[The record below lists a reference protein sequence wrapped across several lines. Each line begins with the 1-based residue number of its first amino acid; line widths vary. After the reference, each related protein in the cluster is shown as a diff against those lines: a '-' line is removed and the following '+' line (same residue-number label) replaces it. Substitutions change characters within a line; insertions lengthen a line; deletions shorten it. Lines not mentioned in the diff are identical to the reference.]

1 MCGVAGVV
9 GSDIVA
15 ALGEAGVSRMLDA
28 MRHRGPDGEGTWIG
42 KGAILGHARL
52 AINDLSM
59 AGHQPMVS
67 EDSTISISVNGEIY
81 NYPELRAELEA
92 CGAIFSSESDSEVV
106 LHAWRFWGIN
116 GFRRFNGMFAIA
128 IYDELSRSVY
138 LVRDRLGIKPLYYF
152 SDSKGAFF
160 ASEIKAI
167 RAVLSGQ
174 QDSIDY
180 VGLLQYLTYQ
190 NCFGSRTLSSNVKLV
205 QPGCYVTIHI
215 DGELVEHRYCEVS
228 LKPEGIEDFAAA
240 LGTFKRVFET
250 SVQRHLMSDVPVA
263 SYLSA
268 GFDSA
273 SVSNQARQLGP
284 PPVCFTGTFG
294 QDEGWYDE
302 STCAASL
309 AANFGAEHV
318 KVEITAEDFE
328 RVFDKLVWH
337 LDEPKMGMGAFSQ
350 YCVAEKVKGTHKVI
364 LTGHGGDEL
373 FAGYPVFKL
382 VNLIDGFANSPLS
395 IFGKLRNI
403 RVSELPHLVYFF
415 KNSLRSREFTHY
427 LPVLNSPKKLLEGLK
442 PEIVHELKSVRA
454 DEELLHLLGDCSS
467 EEQKLYTCYLK
478 AYLPGLLIVEDKIS
492 MAHSLESRTP
502 MLDNEMVELSTGLK
516 LDLKMAD
523 GVLKALVKEA
533 GKAHLPEYLYTQPKR
548 GFPTPLRFWFRGD
561 LESMVCKRII
571 GEQSTLRLLFDEQW
585 LKKQYLHFRNSR
597 LGRFRIFD
605 EINSHR
611 IWQLLSLESWLRQ
624 KTSV

>member
-15 ALGEAGVSRMLDA
+15 VLGEDGVSRMLDA
-28 MRHRGPDGEGTWIG
+28 MRHRGPDGEGSWIG
-42 KGAILGHARL
+42 KGAIFGHVRL
-52 AINDLSM
+52 AINDLSI
-59 AGHQPMVS
+59 AGRQPMVS
-67 EDSTISISVNGEIY
+67 EDSTVAISVNGEIY
-81 NYPELRAELEA
+81 NYPELRSELES
-92 CGAIFSSESDSEVV
+92 CGAKFSSDSDSEVV
-106 LHAWRFWGIN
+106 LHAWRVWGVS
-116 GFRRFNGMFAIA
+116 GFQRFNGMFAIA

-152 SDSKGAFF
+152 SDPRGTLF

-167 RAVLSGQ
+167 RTVLSRQ

-205 QPGCYVTIHI
+205 QPGRYVQIHI
-215 DGELVEHRYCEVS
+215 DGETVEHRYCEVS
-228 LKPEGIEDFAAA
+228 LNSKGIEDFAA
-240 LGTFKRVFET
+240 TVDRFKKVFEA

-273 SVSNQARQLGP
+273 SVANQACQLAP

-309 AANFGAEHV
+309 AADFGAEHI

-328 RVFDKLVWH
+328 RIFDKLVWH

-350 YCVAEKVKGTHKVI
+350 YCVAEKVKDTHKVI

-382 VNLIDGFANSPLS
+382 VNLIDGVANSPLS

-415 KNSLRSREFTHY
+415 KNSLRSRELTHY
-427 LPVLNSPKKLLEGLK
+427 LPVLNSPKNLLEGLK
-442 PEIVHELKSVRA
+442 PEIVHELTGVRA
-454 DEELLHLLGDCSS
+454 DDELLDLLGDCSS
-467 EEQKLYTCYLK
+467 EEEKLYTCYLK

-523 GVLKALVKEA
+523 GVLKALIKEA
-533 GKAHLPEYLYTQPKR
+533 GRAHLPEYLYTQPKR

-561 LESMVCKRII
+561 LESMVCKRIT
-571 GEQSTLRLLFDEQW
+571 GEDSTLRLLFDQDW
-585 LKKQYLHFRNSR
+585 LEMQYVHFCNSR

-624 KTSV
+624 RRSI